1 MASFFYAP
9 LGFIYEKYFLSSSN
23 IKQTVVKIR
32 PDQTIQFQYFQDKF
46 ACSKHLQTQ
55 LSTKEQPSTCHINHY
70 YEQPSVKAFLENLSA
85 LQSLALCLTIA
96 A

>member
-32 PDQTIQFQYFQDKF
+32 PDQTIQF
-46 ACSKHLQTQ
+46 
-55 LSTKEQPSTCHINHY
+55 
-70 YEQPSVKAFLENLSA
+70 
-85 LQSLALCLTIA
+85 
-96 A
+96 